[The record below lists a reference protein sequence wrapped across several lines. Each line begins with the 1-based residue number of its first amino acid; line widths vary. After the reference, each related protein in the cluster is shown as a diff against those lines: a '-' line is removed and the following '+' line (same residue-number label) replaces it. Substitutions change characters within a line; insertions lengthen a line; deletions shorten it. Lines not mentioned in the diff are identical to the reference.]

1 MLLGSPESAIFGS
14 LGGKYSIWATVVS
27 GAVLAWGPGVSKG
40 GFITSGPAASQLE
53 TLEGLDLT
61 LRQGL

>member
-27 GAVLAWGPGVSKG
+27 GAVLAWGPAVLG
-40 GFITSGPAASQLE
+40 LE
-53 TLEGLDLT
+53 SAREGSLHLALLPPS
-61 LRQGL
+61 LRPWKSWT